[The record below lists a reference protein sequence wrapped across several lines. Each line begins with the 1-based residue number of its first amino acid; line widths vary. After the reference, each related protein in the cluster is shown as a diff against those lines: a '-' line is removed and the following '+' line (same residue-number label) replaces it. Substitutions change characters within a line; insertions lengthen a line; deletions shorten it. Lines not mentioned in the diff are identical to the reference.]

1 MHFWLVCSHLLLLYI
16 QSLQRCVFKQPFH
29 TATHLQRNMTLLED
43 FQQATIIACCENL
56 LPGIIFSQYGK
67 RIIRISDQHVVKWGP
82 DVTKEEAEAQRIA
95 YELVDSRIVR
105 IPRAYAFFSN
115 V

>member
-1 MHFWLVCSHLLLLYI
+1 
-16 QSLQRCVFKQPFH
+16 
-29 TATHLQRNMTLLED
+29 MTLPED
-43 FQQATIIACCENL
+43 FQQATIIACCENP
-56 LPGIIFSQYGK
+56 LPGIIVSQYGK

-82 DVTKEEAEAQRIA
+82 DVTKEEAEAQRTA

-105 IPRAYAFFSN
+105 IPRAYTFFSN